1 MKSIQ
6 AIAVLAFFSLALFGG
21 GVFLH
26 GSRPAPA
33 PALTAGPSKTKPGAH
48 HASKTAL
55 SKTAPSK
62 PAVPGP
68 ENPSAFPLML
78 LGGAGLLASAL
89 ASLGVCRSL
98 AADPRPGSRAR
109 PSQDAHL
116 PARLRDTE
124 QAARD
129 RQRELEARQ
138 TVLEA
143 RLAEANQ
150 HKAETESLREQVSR
164 QFQEFFRTLPVPC
177 FCFAANGRI
186 IRWNAACEALY
197 GLPAAAALEQTL
209 WEAIVPDSEREEA
222 EAKIYRVLAGESLL
236 GAERWDTVAGGAAA
250 RLRCSMVP
258 LRDADG
264 QIIGGL
270 SAGVDV
276 TEYARQEEQ
285 IASLTAALEAAEALT
300 SGRESADHFTDHLEA
315 DPAEPG
321 SSPELRGHP
330 AFRARLAEEVERAAR
345 YHAPL
350 SVILLDLDN
359 FAACNKTFGFEAGD
373 AALQAAVAVIK
384 TKIRSV
390 DTIAR
395 LGADEYALILPE
407 TGEAGTRIAAERL
420 RAGLAVGGKKAQTAC
435 FGAVQLSPDVSGA
448 EELIYRAAAALAD
461 ARAAGP
467 NTIVHYQDMTPADA
481 SPKVTRR
488 RSPQKKTAGAA

>member
-1 MKSIQ
+1 MTSMKSIQ

-33 PALTAGPSKTKPGAH
+33 LTAAAGSAKTGKAGSAH
-48 HASKTAL
+48 HAKSKTA
-55 SKTAPSK
+55 APR
-62 PAVPGP
+62 PAAPGP
-68 ENPSAFPLML
+68 ENPLAFPLML

-98 AADPRPGSRAR
+98 AAAPRPAGPAR
-109 PSQDAHL
+109 SSQDAHAL
-116 PARLRDTE
+116 ARLRDTE
-124 QAARD
+124 QMARD
-129 RQRELEARQ
+129 KQQEFEARQ
-138 TVLEA
+138 AALEA
-143 RLAEANQ
+143 QLAEATQ
-150 HKAETESLREQVSR
+150 RKAETESLREQVSR

-197 GLPAAAALEQTL
+197 GLPAAAALERTL
-209 WEAIVPDSEREEA
+209 WETIVPASEREDA
-222 EAKIYRVLAGESLL
+222 EAKICRVLAGESLL
-236 GAERWDTVAGGAAA
+236 GAERWDTVAGGAAT

-285 IASLTAALEAAEALT
+285 VASLTAALEAAEAFT
-300 SGRESADHFTDHLEA
+300 GGRETGAQFV
-315 DPAEPG
+315 PG
-321 SSPELRGHP
+321 GSPEIAGHP
-330 AFRARLAEEVERAAR
+330 AFRARLAEEAERAAR

-350 SVILLDLDN
+350 SLILLDLDG
-359 FAACNKTFGFEAGD
+359 FAARNTAFGFAAGD
-373 AALQAAVAVIK
+373 EALQSAVAIIR

-390 DTIAR
+390 DSIAR

-420 RAGLAVGGKKAQTAC
+420 RAGLAAAGGKAAQTAC
-435 FGAVQLSPDVSGA
+435 FGAVQLTPDVPGI
-448 EELIYRAAAALAD
+448 EELIGRAAAALAG

-467 NTIVHYQDMTPADA
+467 NTVVHYQDMPPADA
-481 SPKVTRR
+481 PQKVTRR
-488 RSPQKKTAGAA
+488 RSPQKKTADVA